1 MVRCPTCGS
10 EVDWVTAAT
19 AAKLL
24 GVSDSRVR
32 QLIAADRL
40 PGAVKFVPTGGLPP
54 LWKIPVASVAALARV
69 RRDDGA

>member
-1 MVRCPTCGS
+1 MVRCPTCGG

-32 QLIAADRL
+32 QLIHADRL
-40 PGAVKFVPTGGLPP
+40 PGTVKFVPTGGLPP
-54 LWKIPVASVAALARV
+54 LWKIPIASVAALAQI
-69 RRDDGA
+69 RRDNGT